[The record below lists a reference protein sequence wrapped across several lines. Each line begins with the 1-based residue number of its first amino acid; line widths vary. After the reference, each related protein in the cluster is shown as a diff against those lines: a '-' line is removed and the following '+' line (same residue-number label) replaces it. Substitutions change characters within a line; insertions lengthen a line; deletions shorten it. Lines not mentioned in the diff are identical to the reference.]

1 MEVELESV
9 SLTFS
14 FMLRS
19 HLRTIFS
26 FLANTS
32 FQADAVF
39 FCLFFFNGI
48 KLDLFELERGQEP
61 LEFNRQGVNC
71 DQ

>member
-19 HLRTIFS
+19 HWRTIFS

-32 FQADAVF
+32 FQTDAVF
-39 FCLFFFNGI
+39 FFQRYQVGLI
-48 KLDLFELERGQEP
+48 LTRAWP
-61 LEFNRQGVNC
+61 RAT
-71 DQ
+71 